1 MKNIHLNGNATQT
14 SAQTLADL
22 LSEMNMDNESFAIA
36 INQQFVPKE
45 NYAHQ
50 IIDHGDTIEVLSPM
64 QGG

>member
-22 LSEMNMDNESFAIA
+22 LSEINMNDESFAIA
-36 INQQFVPKE
+36 INQQFIPKE
-45 NYAHQ
+45 NYANK